1 MTQIGNYFL
10 KALNVHPIEKL
21 SDKRDLNFPHIQI
34 NSSSKVFIMNTI
46 FYFLASDLKQ
56 NLEPMLKIERIY
68 YNFFR
73 LICSLLRKILL
84 FQFNKYHC
92 LAREMVQWARVLVLY
107 CKHGDFCLNLQ
118 HLHKYPELAI
128 CDNKAYVVY

>member
-1 MTQIGNYFL
+1 MAQIGNYFL

-56 NLEPMLKIERIY
+56 NMEPMLKIKRIIAV
-68 YNFFR
+68 F
-73 LICSLLRKILL
+73 L
-84 FQFNKYHC
+84 
-92 LAREMVQWARVLVLY
+92 E
-107 CKHGDFCLNLQ
+107 
-118 HLHKYPELAI
+118 
-128 CDNKAYVVY
+128 

>member
-56 NLEPMLKIERIY
+56 NLEPMLKIKRIY
-68 YNFFR
+68 YNFF
-73 LICSLLRKILL
+73 
-84 FQFNKYHC
+84 
-92 LAREMVQWARVLVLY
+92 
-107 CKHGDFCLNLQ
+107 
-118 HLHKYPELAI
+118 
-128 CDNKAYVVY
+128 